1 MSKKWKSFIP
11 KDLPADTVIIRVREV
26 TGKKEPVVCCHD
38 HEDMKLVRLA
48 DGSFRLDC
56 DKLGCNWKKVI
67 SLAAY
72 EYREK

>member
-1 MSKKWKSFIP
+1 MSKSWKNFDP
-11 KDLPADTVIIRVREV
+11 KNLPLGIIIQVREKAD
-26 TGKKEPVVCCHD
+26 KKESVICCHD

-48 DGSFRLDC
+48 DGTFRLEC